1 MSADK
6 YLLDTHALYF
16 WNTKQDVTADFIKF
30 FDAEQKQGNVLVSSI
45 CFWEISLLAI
55 KGKIEIENVKEWK
68 NNLINFTNLIL
79 VNPSVD
85 NMIESTLLPKK
96 HKDPFDRLL
105 IAQAKSLNALL
116 VTKDKLI
123 NRYDIKTFWI

>member
-6 YLLDTHALYF
+6 YLFDTHALYF
-16 WNTKQDVTADFIKF
+16 WNTKQDVTTDFIKF
-30 FDAEQKQGNVLVSSI
+30 FDAEQTYGNVLVSSI
-45 CFWEISLLAI
+45 CFWEISFLAI
-55 KGKIEIENVKEWK
+55 KGKIDIENVEEWK
-68 NNLINFTNLIL
+68 NNLIDLTNLIL

-85 NMIESTLLPKK
+85 NMIESTLLPEK

-123 NRYDIKTFWI
+123 RRYDIETFWI